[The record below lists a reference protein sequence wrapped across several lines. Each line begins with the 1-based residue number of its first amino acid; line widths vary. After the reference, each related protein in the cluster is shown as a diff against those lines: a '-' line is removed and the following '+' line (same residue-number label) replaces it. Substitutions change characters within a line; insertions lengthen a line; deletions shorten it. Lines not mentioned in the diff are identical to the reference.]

1 MSGTV
6 FEVGYAAAFKIARFR
21 VTAAIRTQAVSSADR
36 DDLVQELLI
45 AVWLA
50 SDKFNPARASLRTF
64 FERVIASRLMSTIRT
79 TRRSATDAATLI
91 WRWGPSAAWRPMRR
105 RSNFDLISPASC
117 DSSIQPTAVGSCGAG
132 AVLFQWTF
140 QQEMVG
146 LGRSTCLSAHWQVA
160 GQASPPQALRPSNSG
175 ISGRINDG

>member
-79 TRRSATDAATLI
+79 TRRRPPMQPLDLATVGGMATDATSFELRLDIARLLRQLDSTDRRVAVALAQF
-91 WRWGPSAAWRPMRR
+91 SPM
-105 RSNFDLISPASC
+105 DASRK
-117 DSSIQPTAVGSCGAG
+117 
-132 AVLFQWTF
+132 L
-140 QQEMVG
+140 G
-146 LGRSTCLSAHWQVA
+146 LGRSTVYRHIGKLRASFAAA
-160 GQASPPQALRPSNSG
+160 GITPQQLGHIRSHQ
-175 ISGRINDG
+175 